1 MPYYRAVADEVELY
15 EAAYSMKDLKQSTK
29 QRFGA
34 LGFSYPAHD
43 IETEIVA
50 HETRVGVEIAGKLV
64 SIAERARNLKGHGLD
79 ERWRSNSKNTRTYWD
94 IGLYRASAAT
104 LRAAGIIGVGFRFG
118 G

>member
-1 MPYYRAVADEVELY
+1 M
-15 EAAYSMKDLKQSTK
+15 
-29 QRFGA
+29 
-34 LGFSYPAHD
+34 
-43 IETEIVA
+43 VA